1 MRERPLILIVDDE
14 PFNVD
19 YLEQELEDLGYD
31 TTSAMNGLEALEQ
44 IADSKPDM
52 VLLDIMMPVMDGF
65 EVLQRLKSENEWR
78 DIPVVIISAM
88 SDINSIARGI
98 EAGAEDY
105 LPKPFDPT
113 LLEARLHAGLE
124 KKQLRDQEIEY
135 LRQVDYLTRAAEA
148 IEENAFTAQ
157 SLDPVIARKDAL
169 GNLGRVFLRMA
180 KEVYA
185 REQRLQRQIETLKQ
199 DMAERQEAAAETAVV
214 YLPIDRRHALAAGRD
229 LPSRARGA
237 ALFADVSGFTPLTD
251 ALVKELGHQ
260 RGVEELVRQLNRVF
274 SVLVTEV
281 HAYHGSVTS
290 FGGDAITAW
299 FDEDTGEQ
307 ETPPPALRALACA
320 LALQKAIL
328 PFAELF
334 TSGGQT
340 ISIGIKVIVAAGD
353 VHRFLPGDPE
363 QQVMEALTGRV
374 LDIIA
379 MGDHLAQRGEVLAAL
394 DLADSLGD
402 KLERGEDR
410 REGDRDDKSLV
421 GREQAVEDRYVV
433 VNALHV
439 PVPRTPWSELPESVL
454 RPDQARAWLPER
466 VFEQVSAGQS
476 DFLSQ
481 LRLATAMFLHFA
493 GIDYDGDDHAE
504 AYLDRLTRRVQK
516 TIREQDGQLL
526 DLIIG
531 DKGSYFYAVFG
542 APVAIENDVQRAV
555 TAALELIDSLS
566 DLAFVSDVRIGLT
579 RGLMRAGAYGSNTR
593 RTYSALSDATNNA
606 ARLMMAAVEGDIL
619 VDNSVY
625 KLASQ
630 DFEFEELPPI
640 RLKGRDEWMTI
651 YRPLSPRSQAA
662 WLREL
667 DQLPPLQQMLIKTA
681 SILRWD
687 FSWDLLAALCI
698 DESALS
704 KGPELL
710 RNLTEIGVLIEGDGR
725 YQFADPHLR
734 EIAYKSMLFAQ
745 RRRLHRAAAEWI
757 EKTYADDLST
767 HYRDLAFHWEG
778 AEDISKTI
786 RYLELAAVHARETG
800 DLEGALEYFNK
811 TLELQKSSE

>member
-1 MRERPLILIVDDE
+1 MHERPLILIVDDE

-44 IADSKPDM
+44 VSESKPDM
-52 VLLDIMMPVMDGF
+52 ILLDIMMPVMDGF
-65 EVLQRLKSENEWR
+65 EVLKRLKREKEWR
-78 DIPVVIISAM
+78 DIPVVVISAM

-135 LRQVDYLTRAAEA
+135 LHQVACLTKAAQA
-148 IEENAFTAQ
+148 IEENSFSAQ
-157 SLDPVIARKDAL
+157 SLDPVVARQDAL
-169 GNLGRVFLRMA
+169 GNLGRVFVRMA
-180 KEVYA
+180 KEVYD

-199 DMAERQEAAAETAVV
+199 DMAERQEAAAETAEI
-214 YLPIDRRHALAAGRD
+214 YLPIDRRLALAARRE
-229 LPSRARGA
+229 LPSWARGA

-274 SVLVTEV
+274 SVLVAEV

-299 FDEDTGEQ
+299 FDENTGDQ
-307 ETPPPALRALACA
+307 KTPPAPLRALACA
-320 LALQKAIL
+320 LALQEVIR
-328 PFAELF
+328 PFAELT

-340 ISIGIKVIVAAGD
+340 ISVGIKVIVAAGK
-353 VHRFLPGDPE
+353 VHRFLPGDPG

-374 LDIIA
+374 LDAIA
-379 MGDHLAQRGEVLAAL
+379 FGDHLALRGEVLAAKE
-394 DLADSLGD
+394 LADSLGD
-402 KLERGEDR
+402 QLRHGEERGDEYDGN
-410 REGDRDDKSLV
+410 EEKSL
-421 GREQAVEDRYVV
+421 EHRYVV
-433 VNALHV
+433 VEALHTHV
-439 PVPRTPWSELPESVL
+439 PKTPWPELPGGTL
-454 RPDQARAWLPER
+454 RPEQVQAWLPDR
-466 VFEQVSAGQS
+466 VFEQVNAGQS

-481 LRLATAMFLHFA
+481 LRLATALFLHFA
-493 GIDYDGDDHAE
+493 GIDYDGDEQAE
-504 AYLDRLTRRVQK
+504 EYLDRLTRRVPK

-542 APVAIENDVQRAV
+542 APVALENDVLRAV
-555 TAALELIDSLS
+555 TAALELVDNLS
-566 DLAFVSDVRIGLT
+566 DLFFVSDVRIGLT

-606 ARLMMAAVEGDIL
+606 ARLMMAAAEGDIL

-625 KLASQ
+625 KAASQ
-630 DFEFEELPPI
+630 DFEFEEMPPI
-640 RLKGRDEWMTI
+640 QIKGRDERMAI
-651 YRPLSPRSQAA
+651 YRPSGPRSEAA

-687 FSWDLLAALCI
+687 FDWDFLSALCVDDAALSQGPDLLR
-698 DESALS
+698 S
-704 KGPELL
+704 
-710 RNLTEIGVLIEGDGR
+710 LTGIGILNEENGR
-725 YQFADPHLR
+725 YQFADSRLR
-734 EIAYKSMLFAQ
+734 ETAYKTMLFAQ

-757 EKTYADDLST
+757 EKKYADNLNT
-767 HYRDLAFHWEG
+767 HYRDLAYHWQG

-786 RYLELAAVHARETG
+786 RYLEMAAIQAREAG
-800 DLEGALEYFNK
+800 DLDGALEYFNK
-811 TLELQKSSE
+811 TLELQKKEG